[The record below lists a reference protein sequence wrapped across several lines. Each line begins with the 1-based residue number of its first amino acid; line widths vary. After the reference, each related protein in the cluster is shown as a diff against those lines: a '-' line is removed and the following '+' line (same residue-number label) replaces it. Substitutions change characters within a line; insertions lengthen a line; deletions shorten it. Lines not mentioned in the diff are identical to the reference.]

1 MRICLV
7 GPAHPYRGGISHF
20 TQMLA
25 RELETA
31 HDVRIVGYSRLYPAL
46 LFPGRTQYDEGG
58 ALVQVESLRLID
70 SVNPFTYARAADA
83 VVEFA
88 PDLVVVK
95 WWHPFF
101 APALRTIA
109 NAVKRRSSAPVVFLC
124 HNVLPH
130 EGSAVATALAR
141 WGLRAADAFLV
152 QSREDLATLRQFVP
166 NAIADVHPHPTYT
179 QFAASSMTR
188 AQARSRL
195 EVDGR
200 VLLFFGLVRPYKGVE
215 DLLHAVARLPRDAAV
230 TLLLVGEFYEAREP
244 YERLL
249 QSLGIADRVRV
260 VDRYVPDAEVAQY
273 FMAADL
279 VVLPYR
285 SASQSGIAQTAF
297 AFERP
302 VVVTAVGGL
311 PDVVEDGVTG
321 YVVPPR
327 DPAALAAAVTRFFAG
342 DDAARM
348 PQAIRASASRF
359 TWAGCARAL
368 IALGE
373 QVRSS

>member
-25 RELETA
+25 RELQSA
-31 HDVRIVGYSRLYPAL
+31 HEVRIVGYSRLYPSW

-58 ALVQVESLRLID
+58 ALVQVESLRVID
-70 SVNPFTYARAADA
+70 SVNPLTYRRAADA
-83 VVEFA
+83 VVEFQ
-88 PDLVVVK
+88 PDLVVMQ

-101 APALRTIA
+101 APALRTVA
-109 NAVKRRSSAPVVFLC
+109 TAVKRRSQAAVVFLC

-130 EGSAVATALAR
+130 EGSAAATALAR
-141 WGLRAADAFLV
+141 WGLKSADAFLL
-152 QSREDLATLRQFVP
+152 QSREDLETLKHIVP
-166 NAIADVHPHPTYT
+166 NAVADVHPHPTYT
-179 QFAASSMTR
+179 QFAASATTR
-188 AQARSRL
+188 EEARRAL
-195 EVDGR
+195 GVEGR
-200 VLLFFGLVRPYKGVE
+200 VLLFFGLVRAYKGLD
-215 DLLHAVARLPRDAAV
+215 DLLHAVALLPPELAA
-230 TLLLVGEFYEAREP
+230 TLLIVGEFYEAREP
-244 YERLL
+244 YDRSI

-285 SASQSGIAQTAF
+285 SASQSGIVQTAY

-311 PDVVEDGVTG
+311 PDVVENGVTG
-321 YVVPPR
+321 YVVPAR

-342 DDAARM
+342 DDAAAM
-348 PQAIRASASRF
+348 PPAIRANASQF
-359 TWAGCARAL
+359 TWAGCAQAL

-373 QVRSS
+373 RVRSS

>member
-25 RELETA
+25 REFQSA
-31 HDVRIVGYSRLYPAL
+31 HEVRIVGYSRLYPSL

-58 ALVQVESLRLID
+58 ALVQVESLRVID
-70 SVNPFTYARAADA
+70 STNPLSYRRAADA
-83 VVEFA
+83 VLEFE
-88 PDLVVVK
+88 PDLVVIK

-101 APALRTIA
+101 APALRSIA
-109 NAVKRRSSAPVVFLC
+109 AAVKRRSKAPVVFLC

-130 EGSAVATALAR
+130 EGSSAATVLAR

-152 QSREDLATLRQFVP
+152 QSREDLATLKQIVP
-166 NAIADVHPHPTYT
+166 NAVAEVHPHPTYT
-179 QFAASSMTR
+179 QFAKSAITR
-188 AQARSRL
+188 SEARQQL
-195 EVDGR
+195 GLDGR
-200 VLLFFGLVRPYKGVE
+200 VLLFFGLVRAYKGLD
-215 DLLHAVARLPRDAAV
+215 DLLRAVALLPPDLTV
-230 TLLLVGEFYEAREP
+230 TLLIVGEFYEARER
-244 YERLL
+244 YDRLI
-249 QSLGIADRVRV
+249 QALGIAQRVRV

-321 YVVPPR
+321 YVVPPH
-327 DPAALAAAVTRFFAG
+327 DPAALVAAITRFFAG
-342 DDAARM
+342 DDASRM
-348 PQAIRASASRF
+348 PPAIRANASRF

-373 QVRSS
+373 RVRSS

>member
-1 MRICLV
+1 MRICIV

-25 RELETA
+25 RAFQRSHE
-31 HDVRIVGYSRLYPAL
+31 VRIVSYSRLYPSL

-58 ALVQVESLRLID
+58 ALVQVEALRRID
-70 SVNPFTYARAADA
+70 SVNPLSYGRAARA
-83 VVEFA
+83 VWEFE

-101 APALRTIA
+101 APALRAIVS
-109 NAVKRRSSAPVVFLC
+109 AVKRRSKAPVVFLC

-130 EGSAVATALAR
+130 EGSQAATVLAR
-141 WGLRAADAFLV
+141 WGLRAADAYLV
-152 QSREDLATLRQFVP
+152 QSREDLATLQRIVP
-166 NAIADVHPHPTYT
+166 HVVAEVHPHPTYT
-179 QFAASSMTR
+179 QFAASTVTR
-188 AQARSRL
+188 AQARARL
-195 EVDGR
+195 GVDGR
-200 VLLFFGLVRPYKGVE
+200 VLLFFGLVRPYKGVD
-215 DLLHAVARLPRDAAV
+215 DLLRAFALLPAEPRT
-230 TLLLVGEFYEAREP
+230 TLYVVGEFYEARER
-244 YERLL
+244 YHRLL
-249 QSLGIADRVRV
+249 RSLGIEERVRV
-260 VDRYVPDAEVAQY
+260 VDRYVPDAEVATY

-279 VVLPYR
+279 VVLPYT

-327 DPAALAAAVTRFFAG
+327 NPEALASAINRYFAG
-342 DDAARM
+342 DAASRM
-348 PQAIRASASRF
+348 PQAIRANAPRF
-359 TWAGCARAL
+359 TWDGCAQAL

-373 QVRSS
+373 RVRAS

>member
-25 RELETA
+25 QEFQSA
-31 HDVRIVGYSRLYPAL
+31 HEVRIVGYSRLYPSL

-70 SVNPFTYARAADA
+70 SINPLTYRRAADA
-83 VVEFA
+83 VLDFE

-101 APALRTIA
+101 APALRWIA
-109 NAVKRRSSAPVVFLC
+109 GAVKRRSNAPVVFLC

-130 EGSAVATALAR
+130 EGSRAATALAR
-141 WGLRAADAFLV
+141 WGLRAADAFLA
-152 QSREDLATLRQFVP
+152 QSREDLSTLQQIVP
-166 NAIADVHPHPTYT
+166 NAVADVHPHPTYT
-179 QFAASSMTR
+179 QFAASAITR
-188 AQARSRL
+188 NEARRRL
-195 EVDGR
+195 GVEGR
-200 VLLFFGLVRPYKGVE
+200 VLLFFGLVRAYKGLD
-215 DLLHAVARLPRDAAV
+215 DLLRAVALLPPGLAV
-230 TLLLVGEFYEAREP
+230 TLLIVGEFYEAREP
-244 YERLL
+244 YDRLI
-249 QSLGIADRVRV
+249 QSLGIGERVRI
-260 VDRYVPDAEVAQY
+260 VDRYVADPEVAQY

-311 PDVVEDGVTG
+311 PDVVEDGITG
-321 YVVPPR
+321 YVVPPH
-327 DPAALAAAVTRFFAG
+327 DPAALAAAITRFFG
-342 DDAARM
+342 SDDASRM
-348 PQAIRASASRF
+348 PQAIRASARRF

-373 QVRSS
+373 RVRSS